1 MNLKKQIEQIKKEF
15 SESLDKVNNEQSLDD
30 LRIKFLSRQGE
41 VALLMSRLK
50 ELNAQEKR
58 EIGPLLNAVKREFEE
73 LYNSKREIFTDKK
86 IQAAQDKLKHFDVTA
101 YKPNQLQGHLHPITI
116 ILQKLENVFLSMGY
130 EIVDGPELEDDYYN
144 FQALNI
150 PADHPARDM
159 QDTFWLNLPNKLM
172 RTQTSPVQIRV
183 MENKKPPVAIL
194 SVGRAY
200 RNESTD
206 SSHDFVFEQAEGLM
220 VSQDISLANLLATLR
235 LCLQEIFEKKDL
247 EIRVRPGY
255 FPFVEPGLEV
265 DMLCPF
271 CKEGCSVCK
280 KTRWIEIAGA
290 GLVHPNVLKA
300 CGVDSKKY
308 SGFAFGMG
316 LTRIVMLKF
325 GINDIR
331 LLSSNKIDFL
341 NQF

>member
-1 MNLKKQIEQIKKEF
+1 MKNKIEEVKSQFQLALKKIINEKELEEF
-15 SESLDKVNNEQSLDD
+15 RL
-30 LRIKFLSRQGE
+30 KFLSRQGE
-41 VALLMSRLK
+41 IFVLMHNLK
-50 ELNAQEKR
+50 NLTVDEKR
-58 EIGPLLNAVKREFEE
+58 EIGPLLNALKSESESAYQSKKEE
-73 LYNSKREIFTDKK
+73 LENKK
-86 IQAAQDKLKHFDVTA
+86 LNASQDKLKYFDVTS
-101 YKPNQLQGHLHPITI
+101 YKPSHKGHLHPSTI
-116 ILQKLENVFLSMGY
+116 ILEKIENVFLSMGY
-130 EIVDGPELEDDYYN
+130 QIVEGPELETDYYN

-150 PADHPARDM
+150 PENHPARDL
-159 QDTFWLNLPNKLM
+159 QDTFWLNLPNQLM

-183 MENKKPPVAIL
+183 METQQPPVAIL

-200 RNESTD
+200 RNEATD
-206 SSHDFVFEQAEGLM
+206 ASHEFVFEQAEGLF
-220 VSQDISLANLLATLR
+220 VGKNISLANLLATLK
-235 LCLQEIFEKKDL
+235 LFLQEIFESKNL

-271 CKEGCSVCK
+271 CEKGCSVCK
-280 KTRWIEIAGA
+280 KTKWIEIGGA
-290 GLVHPNVLKA
+290 GMVHPNVLKA
-300 CGVDSKKY
+300 CGVNPDEF

-341 NQF
+341 KQF

>member
-1 MNLKKQIEQIKKEF
+1 
-15 SESLDKVNNEQSLDD
+15 
-30 LRIKFLSRQGE
+30 
-41 VALLMSRLK
+41 
-50 ELNAQEKR
+50 
-58 EIGPLLNAVKREFEE
+58 
-73 LYNSKREIFTDKK
+73 
-86 IQAAQDKLKHFDVTA
+86 
-101 YKPNQLQGHLHPITI
+101 
-116 ILQKLENVFLSMGY
+116 MGY
-130 EIVDGPELEDDYYN
+130 QIVEGPELETDYYN

-150 PADHPARDM
+150 PENHPARDL
-159 QDTFWLNLPNKLM
+159 QDTFWLNLPNQLM

-183 MENKKPPVAIL
+183 METQQPPVAIL

-200 RNESTD
+200 RNEATD
-206 SSHDFVFEQAEGLM
+206 ASHEFVFEQAEGLF
-220 VSQDISLANLLATLR
+220 VGKNVSLANLLATLK
-235 LCLQEIFEKKDL
+235 LFLQEIFESKNL

-271 CKEGCSVCK
+271 CEKGCSVCK
-280 KTRWIEIAGA
+280 KTKWIEIGGA
-290 GLVHPNVLKA
+290 GIVHPNVLKA
-300 CGVDSKKY
+300 CGLNPDEF

-341 NQF
+341 RQF

>member
-1 MNLKKQIEQIKKEF
+1 MELKNKISAIKNSFNEALSRAQ
-15 SESLDKVNNEQSLDD
+15 SEKDLED

-41 VALLMSRLK
+41 IAALMPLLK
-50 ELNAQEKR
+50 ELNADEKR
-58 EIGPLLNAVKREFEE
+58 EFGPLLNSLKNESESAYQNKKEE
-73 LYNSKREIFTDKK
+73 LENLKLK
-86 IQAAQDKLKHFDVTA
+86 AAQDKLKYFDVTA
-101 YKPNQLQGHLHPITI
+101 YKPNQLKGHLHPNTI
-116 ILQKLENVFLSMGY
+116 IAQKFEDVFLSMGY
-130 EIVDGPELEDDYYN
+130 EIVDGPELEEDFYN

-159 QDTFWLNLPNKLM
+159 QDTFWLNLPGKLM

-183 MENKKPPVAIL
+183 MQNKKPPLAIV
-194 SVGRAY
+194 SMGRVF
-200 RNESTD
+200 RNEATD
-206 SSHDFVFEQAEGLM
+206 ASHEFAFEQVEGLM
-220 VSQDISLANLLATLR
+220 VGKNISLANLLATAR
-235 LCLQEIFEKKDL
+235 LCLQEIFERKDL
-247 EIRVRPGY
+247 EIRVRPGF
-255 FPFVEPGLEV
+255 FPFVEPGLEI

-300 CGVDSKKY
+300 CGIDFKEY

-331 LLSSNKIDFL
+331 LLSSNKVDFL
-341 NQF
+341 KQF